1 MPLCDRPV
9 GSHNVSVA
17 NGGKSLNAE
26 FFWNGERGSIHVDCL
41 SNADPEFWGC
51 WHSAAEGFPVCTCTV
66 DYPAHGYRS
75 MLGWVQL
82 VCSTDNESAG
92 TEFEI
97 DPFGLFGDAPIPYC
111 WYGQRPTLFDAPSRP
126 VRQPLEWTAHSFLA
140 ATPLNEVAD
149 LKPRRVVP
157 IIGFS
162 WGFTDSGTEIVLDD
176 VELLSDGAW
185 DSHLSV
191 LSETYPFWVI
201 SRWNDG

>member
-1 MPLCDRPV
+1 VPLCDRPV

-82 VCSTDNESAG
+82 VCSTDNESAALNLRS
-92 TEFEI
+92 T
-97 DPFGLFGDAPIPYC
+97 
-111 WYGQRPTLFDAPSRP
+111 PS
-126 VRQPLEWTAHSFLA
+126 
-140 ATPLNEVAD
+140 
-149 LKPRRVVP
+149 
-157 IIGFS
+157 GFS
-162 WGFTDSGTEIVLDD
+162 EMLRSRTAGTANALRSLTRPLVRSDSRLNG
-176 VELLSDGAW
+176 LLTAS
-185 DSHLSV
+185 
-191 LSETYPFWVI
+191 
-201 SRWNDG
+201 